1 MVNNSM
7 GKTKEDAG
15 CDWVRA
21 RLPLWVG
28 DLDVQT
34 DGNGEGGDLNSVE
47 HERIERHLEHC
58 ATCRRHRTNLE
69 RALETL
75 AAGAADL
82 PVEPQTPSLWPAL
95 KRRIQDRH
103 QPVPSPWIR
112 VARALTNQWAGGLTE
127 FTTDQPVRR
136 AWARDSLQAIFTSRE
151 SGPLGSK
158 QRARLALGLSLIA
171 SLLIAVIMVPGL
183 WREWANAQSTIKANA
198 SPLAD
203 RGASLKEPALEPRP
217 EPTRSDDSQVQDE
230 VVQAELVR
238 SVEPTGGGV
247 NSSAEAKPAAP
258 ARLGYD
264 LEHGIPMP
272 PDARESKPVY

>member
-1 MVNNSM
+1 M
-7 GKTKEDAG
+7 GKTREDAG
-15 CDWVRA
+15 CNWVRA

-28 DLDVQT
+28 DLDVRT
-34 DGNGEGGDLNSVE
+34 DGNCEGGDLNSVE

-103 QPVPSPWIR
+103 QPAPSRWIR
-112 VARALTNQWAGGLTE
+112 VARALT
-127 FTTDQPVRR
+127 TDQAVRR
-136 AWARDSLQAIFTSRE
+136 AWARDSLQAIFASRG
-151 SGPLGSK
+151 SDSLRSK

-183 WREWANAQSTIKANA
+183 WREWAIAQSTIKANA

-203 RGASLKEPALEPRP
+203 RGASPKEGALEPRP

-230 VVQAELVR
+230 VVQAELIR
-238 SVEPTGGGV
+238 PVEPTGGGV
-247 NSSAEAKPAAP
+247 NSSAEAKPASP